1 MSTENPYT
9 VVEKVSNREAWLE
22 ARKQGIGASDV
33 PVILGLSPFKSRN
46 QLYLEKCGMDDEPDE
61 MSEPMK
67 MGLRLEPVIAEIY
80 QEETGRETWGGG
92 ELLRSTRNTNMMCTL
107 DRLTRVN
114 ASSDPIPLQIKLS
127 GWVAKWSDGLP
138 PDVHA
143 QIQSE
148 MFVYGST
155 ECSLV
160 VLLNGTRMYWDDYSL
175 EPEFIHDLVLPN
187 VNDFMEHVRNKDMP
201 IEIDGSDECRKL
213 LTKLY
218 GEGDEAAVA
227 NLGGEFVS
235 YDEEREEIRAK
246 QKALKEAYEAHGNRF
261 REAIGAATL
270 AFLPNGV
277 SYTWKQERQRKAVY
291 CPHCAEMITDEKHH
305 RVLRRKKAK

>member
-1 MSTENPYT
+1 MSTENPFI
-9 VVEKVSNREAWLE
+9 VVEEVSNREAWLE
-22 ARKQGIGASDV
+22 ARKAGIGASDV
-33 PVILGLSPFKSRN
+33 PVVLGLSPFKSRN
-46 QLYLEKCGMDDEPDE
+46 QLYLEKCGMDDSPDE

-80 QEETGRETWGGG
+80 EEETGRNTWGGG
-92 ELLRSTRNTNMMCTL
+92 QLLRSTRNENMMCTL
-107 DRLTRVN
+107 DRLTRKRPG
-114 ASSDPIPLQIKLS
+114 AMPIPLQIKLS
-127 GWVAKWSDGLP
+127 GWMAKWSDGLP
-138 PDVHA
+138 EDVHA

-148 MFVYGST
+148 MFVYGAD

-160 VLLNGTRMYWDDYSL
+160 VLLNGTRMYWDDFRA
-175 EPEFIHDLVLPN
+175 EPEFMSDLVLPA
-187 VNDFMEHVRNKDMP
+187 VNEFMENVRNKTIP
-201 IEIDGSDECRKL
+201 VEIDGSDECRKF

-218 GEGDEAAVA
+218 GEDEEAVA

-235 YDEEREEIRAK
+235 YDEEREEIKEK

-291 CPHCAEMITDEKHH
+291 CPHCAEMITDEKFH
-305 RVLRRKKAK
+305 RVLRRKKAR